1 MKNIVIKISINT
13 KEFKYLVLIE
23 NIIPEY
29 LPNQLLV
36 FLNNF
41 CCITKKFKTRL
52 FIYILKDIVNQKFII
67 TISVQHII
75 LFYFFIKDFYLKYF
89 HLMLNN
95 ILNEI

>member
-13 KEFKYLVLIE
+13 KEFKYLVPIE

-75 LFYFFIKDFYLKYF
+75 FIKDFYLKYF